1 MNHDSILARLF
12 LRFPSCQKQN
22 LTRMTLGRSAA
33 TARYDPKVQMSE
45 RKSRFGMFFMRV
57 LSRRYLELDLWEVSH
72 LLLTF
77 LNFAVEKRVA
87 G

>member
-33 TARYDPKVQMSE
+33 PALYDPKAQISE
-45 RKSRFGMFFMRV
+45 RKSRLVIFFMRV
-57 LSRRYLELDLWEVSH
+57 LSPRYLKLDLWGVSN
-72 LLLTF
+72 LLVTF
-77 LNFAVEKRVA
+77 KNFAVEKRVA
-87 G
+87 C